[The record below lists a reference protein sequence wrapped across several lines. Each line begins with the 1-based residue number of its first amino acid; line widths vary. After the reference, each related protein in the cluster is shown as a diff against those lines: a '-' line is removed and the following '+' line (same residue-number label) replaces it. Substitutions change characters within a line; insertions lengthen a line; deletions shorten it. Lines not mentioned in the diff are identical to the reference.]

1 MSELTL
7 SRLADLNAARPLVG
21 PPLPKALDEQ
31 LRWAHTGLRYRMLY
45 GLHRQ
50 DIEAHVVAAVGQIRA
65 MAWRPLDLSSN
76 PFALAYE
83 QSAAL
88 YHDEPAIVGPDPYVI
103 AAVADSGVWPLMQRQ
118 QRDVMALREGLMLC
132 ELDDDGQPRAHVI
145 LPHRAEVEVDPRRPG
160 RVVAV
165 HWWELAPGSLSEWV
179 RYHIDPRLQD
189 EGYWVTDRQGKDITE
204 EIRDGSTGYPWRGP
218 DGTYLQPVIMQH
230 AAETGQTW
238 DPYTKRETVEGTIH
252 LALHYTHLGHLI
264 RHAAH
269 SQRYTVGAR
278 PRGVDLG
285 DEEHGQQN
293 TQQVIAD
300 AANVIQMEPDEDAPA
315 GSVQIGQWAATM
327 DPEKLMGAIRAYE
340 RRLIEQAVGG
350 VEVTRGTSDIRS
362 GASLAIGRE
371 AQILAQERCAPV
383 FRMADRRALQ
393 LWSAQLATYTGRDL
407 AQTWPTT
414 TGQLWGTSTGATRPM
429 RDIEYH
435 IGSAG
440 QKITQVEPAHTE
452 DHDNGR

>member
-1 MSELTL
+1 MSELIAAQ
-7 SRLADLNAARPLVG
+7 LAAGNASRPLIG
-21 PPLPKALDEQ
+21 PPLPSALDEQ

-45 GLHRQ
+45 GLHRP
-50 DIEAHVVAAVGQIRA
+50 DIEAHIIAAVGHERA
-65 MAWRPLDLSSN
+65 RAWMPLDLSSN

-83 QSAAL
+83 QGAAL

-103 AAVADSGVWPLMQRQ
+103 DAVAESGVWPLLQRH
-118 QRDVMALREGLMLC
+118 QRDVLALREGLLLC

-160 RVVAV
+160 RLVAV

-179 RYHIDPRLQD
+179 RYHVDPRLGD
-189 EGYWVTDRQGKDITE
+189 AGYWVTDRAGKDITAHVRE
-204 EIRDGSTGYPWRGP
+204 GATGYPWRGP
-218 DGTYLQPVIMQH
+218 DGGCLQPVVMYH
-230 AAETGQTW
+230 ASETGQTW

-269 SQRYTVGAR
+269 AQRYTVGAR
-278 PRGVDLG
+278 PRGVDVGEDG
-285 DEEHGQQN
+285 DRN

-315 GSVQIGQWAATM
+315 GSVQIGQWQATM
-327 DPEKLMGAIRAYE
+327 DPERLMSAIRAYE

-371 AQILAQERCAPV
+371 AQIIAQERCAPV
-383 FRMADRRALQ
+383 FRAADRRALQ
-393 LWSAQLATYTGRDL
+393 LWSAQLAAYTGRDFPL
-407 AQTWPTT
+407 SWPTS
-414 TGQLWGTSTGATRPM
+414 TGETWTTSTGAVRPL

-435 IGSAG
+435 IGGAG
-440 QKITQVEPAHTE
+440 KTIPVPPATT
-452 DHDNGR
+452 